1 MFTQKNAL
9 ARAKEFLAE
18 CTKLPVKI
26 DRAILFGSFANGK
39 PNENS
44 DIDLALFSEKFSDN
58 ILKNIDLIGTVY
70 IRFPEIDAHT
80 YRSQEYFEKSLMMD
94 EIKKKGIEIKI

>member
-9 ARAKEFLAE
+9 ARAKEFLGE

-58 ILKNIDLIGTVY
+58 ILKNIVETQSKDLHRRWRQQGEL
-70 IRFPEIDAHT
+70 F
-80 YRSQEYFEKSLMMD
+80 
-94 EIKKKGIEIKI
+94 